1 MATLDSLDDMPADPG
16 VQASEPSV
24 LPPAEAPKTDD
35 VADVWSD
42 AAWQGWGSTWWRPG
56 WSSWQWRENGW
67 GSGAYWSGWQGSAR
81 SYQAADAGP
90 SDARATGNAGSQL
103 GGSTRAT
110 GDGGS
115 TGEASQVDPW
125 AAAAA
130 AISAAAAAQDR
141 VLPADQAQDRGAPVG
156 RDAARLPDPAQE
168 RSGEQS
174 GASGGWSSAWNDSWR
189 WSGGNAKGDYSDP
202 PPFPGWA
209 HRRYWTAAVRRW
221 NKNTDVPLFRR
232 GEKVLR
238 SLGWELQAD
247 MEHISEDELSRDTY
261 LETILAVIDAKAGV
275 REDDEKRRA
284 FKAVMTENQRKRE
297 ESLSQYSLRR
307 LRDFQR
313 AMSFGFDLPPELKA
327 AMLREGASLSEQNM
341 QNLAAILRQDDKN
354 PDLVAKALCHLDV
367 RSDRLIGYVD
377 EARPAD
383 EPGAST
389 FVSEEVEEGEDEEL
403 SDDEVI
409 AELGALDLY
418 EDQICE
424 VFAVLDGNGAFKKR
438 RSWKENRI
446 MKAEMRKDRGS
457 FIKGSDAPPKGHGGG
472 LPGGRDVGRGRD
484 HRGGG
489 RGRGSMTR
497 EQLKKISRCR
507 GCGQKGHWVAECPN
521 KGAPSGFVYM
531 PEQPQ
536 ASSIAFSF
544 LTRQEILAAA
554 LEVRA
559 ARPTN
564 LTDEAAWSYLTM
576 PSGDAII
583 DTGATQ
589 DLIGTVA
596 FRALSHR
603 LAEVGL
609 KAVKIDVPCAV
620 PSGIGG
626 KATVE
631 QVVLVPI
638 SPGGCSGVLQ
648 MVVLATDIPPL
659 LSIGFM
665 DFMGTVIDL
674 PAKEVRFTKHRCT
687 LPLNELPSGH
697 RSIPLVEWPGGK
709 FEVPAQLREKFGLSE
724 NAFDLKQGSFLQYIK
739 ETVPREHAGC
749 ERSVSTSIIP
759 EEAPVHFPSKSQ
771 TVRFE
776 SVTGA
781 LSQPLDDLEPSAL
794 AHDLVC
800 TSCASV
806 SVGSRKLSMCSSSSS
821 PASRL
826 LGHGSGGSF
835 VSSSEMLASGG
846 VSDAD
851 NPREQPSD
859 VLQACT
865 RRAGEE
871 EPPGAVEVRGI
882 RRECSR
888 CMFAP
893 GESNSPSGK
902 SVGVLADLHS
912 VPGSGGVLIQAKG
925 QEQGKG
931 QSCPTASGGGGG
943 GDHDLNPLGDNV
955 PPSSTWPERSEFLSG
970 CPDGEQRAPEHD
982 ADLPPRGAAAEC
994 EYESSHGPDQSVSAR
1009 PRPWTKPDADDGG
1022 RDGDG
1027 FRAEPEP
1034 ATTGR
1039 AAGQGG
1045 DGGRPRGRV
1054 GRGEPERGGHRQSM
1068 SWPLWVTTSFLS
1080 ITSVLAWDQCCPEM
1094 QERTFDSLPPG
1105 SGSPSWVLY
1114 EDETDANQTAAMRPL
1129 AATDFCWA
1137 SIPPGLR
1144 EVVFAVSSSSVPE
1157 GWQGIGQE
1165 TRAANGNLLYRG
1177 AGDPELGDW
1186 VATDVTTTLW
1196 VMPARLATAWCSLG
1210 ERGHVEALD
1219 RGGEPSS
1226 RGPFWIIF
1234 SNGSNSLLSESA
1246 SEVTPE
1252 EPLRGDEAL
1261 IKKGL
1266 FELTADPQNA
1276 TKGVDYMEILLR
1288 SPLPDHLRQRGLKAS
1303 AEEATTECLS
1313 AVSRAKIRAER
1324 KQKQPKV
1331 LFARWNQPEG
1341 GTSEA
1346 RRAVEARV
1354 IHRFVCELAQE
1365 QRRDGLHFLVD
1376 YEVMPDSCGRAPE
1389 DEEILSFAAEVLQY
1403 EQDGAV
1409 RVRAGSFATQVSN
1422 QTSLETDSFEG
1433 LSDECLGDR
1442 TKEEEL
1448 AKELL
1453 AASDFSFAACQD
1465 LISRTSLPG
1474 GTPMRSGTRG
1484 PSASSICTFGLFS
1497 HGGLWGITR
1506 QSKLRPHFTNYINQ
1520 FLDWHGAA
1528 CPRTSFSVNTGV
1540 GLGIHV
1546 DKYNLRGTM
1555 NSVISFGQHE
1565 GGCLWAEDACQAM
1578 GGEPKGRCDRVL
1590 EDGRRLHGQRV
1601 DPLHKMVTFDA
1612 HYYHEVE
1619 PWRGRRYSVACWTNH
1634 SLGKID
1640 ARAKRRLRTLGFR
1653 PDAPRQLLQRRTTFA
1668 GQASVCEAVKA
1679 LSQDGSRA
1687 AASFSSFPTSIE
1699 AEMAEENEAEDD
1711 PPEGAP
1717 RATGSDSDPRL
1728 RVSESQKRLVHKVH
1742 VNVGH
1747 PPKARFLR
1755 MMRAAGAL
1763 PHVLQY
1769 IKSEYECDQC
1779 SIRQRPD
1786 NRHRARCPRSFE
1798 FNRVLSIDI
1807 FYVKFGPY
1815 QVPILNMTDTGTCYQ
1830 VLQRLPI
1837 PTGSHGGTPT
1847 SEATWRAFLAT
1858 WIRFFGPPEVLVCD
1872 AGSEFKAVFERGCEG
1887 QGILQHVVLPENPW
1901 KNAMSERHGGFVK
1914 HRLDQELSSGQCVLQ
1929 NWEDLDD
1936 YLHEMLSV
1944 KNRWLSRGGVSPTQL
1959 VFGKLPRVPGD
1970 LLSDD
1975 HTGLMALHDALE
1987 DPLGTDQAATEYRRR
2002 MGIRERARQATMAQ
2016 ASREAVQRAVK
2027 ASTHQTRRFYPG
2039 QWVYCFRRG
2048 RPGDPLHPRD
2058 RWVGPGLVVVANN
2071 STVYVGMRTRLW
2083 RCSPEQLRLAHPA
2096 EEMGHQLASD
2106 PGLSELLRRVLSG
2119 STAGAINVM
2128 REGPPSEGDR
2138 LAPVN
2143 CEEVGPPLAAEAP
2156 QSQAEEVVPVP
2167 PALLPPGLPAPADRE
2182 PVGVPEAP
2190 GGDELPPAPSRR
2202 SSVSEPAGEP
2212 PSQHGDPLPGI
2223 PEEELEDAVENEEPV
2238 RKAPRIQEAEGTRAP
2253 GTPIQPL
2260 LQAVRNADAAGAGAS
2275 SSTASLTPSEEIPDR
2290 GRVDRQVREW
2300 EEVTAGRSRER
2311 TPPPRGPVD
2320 REDEELYQS
2329 FLNEDWSG
2337 TFYNFQLGNQDIA
2350 MDSGEWTWLA
2360 KRNDEVSLRDL
2371 AKAERDM
2378 FESSDLLEWKSIID
2392 SGAVKVLTGSQAQE
2406 ARARHPSRILS
2417 SRMVRRK
2424 KPVPGLGKWKP
2435 KSRWCIHGHHDPDTG
2450 SLVTYAPTPA
2460 SESLQLFLQ
2469 ASINLR
2475 HVRAYADVK
2484 AAFTQSLPL
2493 KRPAGPIFAEPCDGL
2508 QLPSGALIQILIPV
2522 YGLDDA
2528 PAAWRETVAQ
2538 YLVQEAGFT
2547 RNLVEPCWFSKFEAS
2562 TKRCIAQILVE
2573 VDDFIVSAKE
2583 TVMPGLKSGLQGR
2596 FRFGKWE
2603 EGDAEYAG
2611 RFIEDKGDHLAV
2623 SQEKYIIGS
2632 PSS

>member
-776 SVTGA
+776 SVTGSCQCAVRLHPPPRDFSGMDRAAA
-781 LSQPLDDLEPSAL
+781 LSPPVKCWRAVVSRMLIILESSRLMYFKLALAERAKKSRQGRLKYVASEESAAGACLHPANRILRRGNQWASWQICTQCQARVAYSSKPRAKSKAKAKAAPRPVEEEVAETMTSTPSA
-794 AHDLVC
+794 
-800 TSCASV
+800 TTF
-806 SVGSRKLSMCSSSSS
+806 R
-821 PASRL
+821 
-826 LGHGSGGSF
+826 
-835 VSSSEMLASGG
+835 
-846 VSDAD
+846 
-851 NPREQPSD
+851 
-859 VLQACT
+859 
-865 RRAGEE
+865 
-871 EPPGAVEVRGI
+871 
-882 RRECSR
+882 
-888 CMFAP
+888 
-893 GESNSPSGK
+893 
-902 SVGVLADLHS
+902 
-912 VPGSGGVLIQAKG
+912 
-925 QEQGKG
+925 
-931 QSCPTASGGGGG
+931 
-943 GDHDLNPLGDNV
+943 
-955 PPSSTWPERSEFLSG
+955 
-970 CPDGEQRAPEHD
+970 
-982 ADLPPRGAAAEC
+982 PPR
-994 EYESSHGPDQSVSAR
+994 
-1009 PRPWTKPDADDGG
+1009 
-1022 RDGDG
+1022 
-1027 FRAEPEP
+1027 
-1034 ATTGR
+1034 
-1039 AAGQGG
+1039 
-1045 DGGRPRGRV
+1045 
-1054 GRGEPERGGHRQSM
+1054 
-1068 SWPLWVTTSFLS
+1068 
-1080 ITSVLAWDQCCPEM
+1080 
-1094 QERTFDSLPPG
+1094 
-1105 SGSPSWVLY
+1105 
-1114 EDETDANQTAAMRPL
+1114 
-1129 AATDFCWA
+1129 
-1137 SIPPGLR
+1137 
-1144 EVVFAVSSSSVPE
+1144 
-1157 GWQGIGQE
+1157 
-1165 TRAANGNLLYRG
+1165 
-1177 AGDPELGDW
+1177 
-1186 VATDVTTTLW
+1186 
-1196 VMPARLATAWCSLG
+1196 
-1210 ERGHVEALD
+1210 
-1219 RGGEPSS
+1219 
-1226 RGPFWIIF
+1226 
-1234 SNGSNSLLSESA
+1234 
-1246 SEVTPE
+1246 
-1252 EPLRGDEAL
+1252 
-1261 IKKGL
+1261 
-1266 FELTADPQNA
+1266 
-1276 TKGVDYMEILLR
+1276 
-1288 SPLPDHLRQRGLKAS
+1288 
-1303 AEEATTECLS
+1303 
-1313 AVSRAKIRAER
+1313 
-1324 KQKQPKV
+1324 
-1331 LFARWNQPEG
+1331 
-1341 GTSEA
+1341 
-1346 RRAVEARV
+1346 
-1354 IHRFVCELAQE
+1354 
-1365 QRRDGLHFLVD
+1365 
-1376 YEVMPDSCGRAPE
+1376 
-1389 DEEILSFAAEVLQY
+1389 
-1403 EQDGAV
+1403 
-1409 RVRAGSFATQVSN
+1409 
-1422 QTSLETDSFEG
+1422 
-1433 LSDECLGDR
+1433 
-1442 TKEEEL
+1442 
-1448 AKELL
+1448 
-1453 AASDFSFAACQD
+1453 
-1465 LISRTSLPG
+1465 
-1474 GTPMRSGTRG
+1474 RG
-1484 PSASSICTFGLFS
+1484 PSA
-1497 HGGLWGITR
+1497 
-1506 QSKLRPHFTNYINQ
+1506 
-1520 FLDWHGAA
+1520 
-1528 CPRTSFSVNTGV
+1528 
-1540 GLGIHV
+1540 
-1546 DKYNLRGTM
+1546 
-1555 NSVISFGQHE
+1555 
-1565 GGCLWAEDACQAM
+1565 
-1578 GGEPKGRCDRVL
+1578 
-1590 EDGRRLHGQRV
+1590 
-1601 DPLHKMVTFDA
+1601 
-1612 HYYHEVE
+1612 
-1619 PWRGRRYSVACWTNH
+1619 
-1634 SLGKID
+1634 
-1640 ARAKRRLRTLGFR
+1640 
-1653 PDAPRQLLQRRTTFA
+1653 
-1668 GQASVCEAVKA
+1668 
-1679 LSQDGSRA
+1679 
-1687 AASFSSFPTSIE
+1687 
-1699 AEMAEENEAEDD
+1699 
-1711 PPEGAP
+1711 
-1717 RATGSDSDPRL
+1717 
-1728 RVSESQKRLVHKVH
+1728 
-1742 VNVGH
+1742 
-1747 PPKARFLR
+1747 
-1755 MMRAAGAL
+1755 
-1763 PHVLQY
+1763 
-1769 IKSEYECDQC
+1769 
-1779 SIRQRPD
+1779 
-1786 NRHRARCPRSFE
+1786 
-1798 FNRVLSIDI
+1798 
-1807 FYVKFGPY
+1807 
-1815 QVPILNMTDTGTCYQ
+1815 
-1830 VLQRLPI
+1830 
-1837 PTGSHGGTPT
+1837 
-1847 SEATWRAFLAT
+1847 
-1858 WIRFFGPPEVLVCD
+1858 
-1872 AGSEFKAVFERGCEG
+1872 
-1887 QGILQHVVLPENPW
+1887 
-1901 KNAMSERHGGFVK
+1901 
-1914 HRLDQELSSGQCVLQ
+1914 
-1929 NWEDLDD
+1929 
-1936 YLHEMLSV
+1936 
-1944 KNRWLSRGGVSPTQL
+1944 
-1959 VFGKLPRVPGD
+1959 
-1970 LLSDD
+1970 
-1975 HTGLMALHDALE
+1975 
-1987 DPLGTDQAATEYRRR
+1987 
-2002 MGIRERARQATMAQ
+2002 
-2016 ASREAVQRAVK
+2016 
-2027 ASTHQTRRFYPG
+2027 
-2039 QWVYCFRRG
+2039 
-2048 RPGDPLHPRD
+2048 
-2058 RWVGPGLVVVANN
+2058 
-2071 STVYVGMRTRLW
+2071 
-2083 RCSPEQLRLAHPA
+2083 
-2096 EEMGHQLASD
+2096 
-2106 PGLSELLRRVLSG
+2106 
-2119 STAGAINVM
+2119 
-2128 REGPPSEGDR
+2128 
-2138 LAPVN
+2138 
-2143 CEEVGPPLAAEAP
+2143 
-2156 QSQAEEVVPVP
+2156 
-2167 PALLPPGLPAPADRE
+2167 
-2182 PVGVPEAP
+2182 
-2190 GGDELPPAPSRR
+2190 
-2202 SSVSEPAGEP
+2202 
-2212 PSQHGDPLPGI
+2212 
-2223 PEEELEDAVENEEPV
+2223 
-2238 RKAPRIQEAEGTRAP
+2238 
-2253 GTPIQPL
+2253 
-2260 LQAVRNADAAGAGAS
+2260 AS
-2275 SSTASLTPSEEIPDR
+2275 SSQDAPMVNNELQNMMQTFLLGVQQQNASM
-2290 GRVDRQVREW
+2290 
-2300 EEVTAGRSRER
+2300 SR
-2311 TPPPRGPVD
+2311 
-2320 REDEELYQS
+2320 
-2329 FLNEDWSG
+2329 
-2337 TFYNFQLGNQDIA
+2337 A
-2350 MDSGEWTWLA
+2350 MDQI
-2360 KRNDEVSLRDL
+2360 NQSLRDL
-2371 AKAERDM
+2371 ARGQSQMLMMAGETETGFGQSPNLQQQAE
-2378 FESSDLLEWKSIID
+2378 
-2392 SGAVKVLTGSQAQE
+2392 
-2406 ARARHPSRILS
+2406 
-2417 SRMVRRK
+2417 
-2424 KPVPGLGKWKP
+2424 
-2435 KSRWCIHGHHDPDTG
+2435 
-2450 SLVTYAPTPA
+2450 
-2460 SESLQLFLQ
+2460 QL
-2469 ASINLR
+2469 A
-2475 HVRAYADVK
+2475 K
-2484 AAFTQSLPL
+2484 AAM
-2493 KRPAGPIFAEPCDGL
+2493 
-2508 QLPSGALIQILIPV
+2508 
-2522 YGLDDA
+2522 
-2528 PAAWRETVAQ
+2528 
-2538 YLVQEAGFT
+2538 
-2547 RNLVEPCWFSKFEAS
+2547 
-2562 TKRCIAQILVE
+2562 E
-2573 VDDFIVSAKE
+2573 VD
-2583 TVMPGLKSGLQGR
+2583 L
-2596 FRFGKWE
+2596 
-2603 EGDAEYAG
+2603 
-2611 RFIEDKGDHLAV
+2611 EDEWDEVNPNAV
-2623 SQEKYIIGS
+2623 DIGS
-2632 PSS
+2632 P